1 MHYGFW
7 VSPTR
12 PYTPQHK
19 GKVENGVHYVQRN
32 FMAGQEF
39 VDLYVG
45 NQHLRTWVQE
55 RAGTRIHGTTQ
66 QAPLHLFHAYEQAA
80 LLPLPETPFTL
91 LEIRPVTVHPDCHV
105 RIDKSYYSVP
115 HIYQGHTLEAYLSER
130 VVEIYQGLDL
140 VSTHPRS
147 RQPGEWHT
155 RLEDYPEHKA
165 AYLQR
170 TPPYCRQLAT
180 QVGPS
185 TSQVVDTLLGER
197 PLCRL
202 RSVQAILRL
211 QDTVGAQ
218 RLEAACARALHF
230 GEPHYRRIKAILNA
244 ALDKE
249 PLPQAAVSPPAQLH
263 LFARAAEEFFAQ
275 PEEVAA

>member
-1 MHYGFW
+1 
-7 VSPTR
+7 
-12 PYTPQHK
+12 
-19 GKVENGVHYVQRN
+19 VHYVQRN

-45 NQHLRTWVQE
+45 NQHLRTWVHE

-66 QAPLHLFHAYEQAA
+66 QAPLHLFREYEQAA
-80 LLPLPETPFTL
+80 LLPLPATPFTL

-115 HIYQGHTLEAYLSER
+115 HIYQGHTLEAYISER

-147 RQPGEWHT
+147 RQPGESLALPARASGHT

-170 TPPYCRQLAT
+170 TPQYCRQLAA

-211 QDTVGAQ
+211 QDM
-218 RLEAACARALHF
+218 EAACARALHF

-249 PLPQAAVSPPAQLH
+249 PLPEAAAAPSPQAH
-263 LFARAAEEFFAQ
+263 RFARAAEEFFAQ